1 MWVLQPAAGRGFG
14 ACYSFSLMGAA
25 TADARFGSDD
35 RLLIGCIIGS
45 LVAHALTILY
55 VPRMLPHG
63 EPVPPLV
70 ATIREIGPP
79 PLMPKSEPPS
89 ATSAPN
95 MPSAPPTSNAPR
107 EVPSAPRSEP
117 ATVPRA
123 APKAQTPVQ
132 PEVLTAPPQPASA
145 ERASAAAAAAPSAAL
160 APPSAA
166 PALPSAA
173 VAPPSAAVAPPSA
186 AAAPPSAAAAP
197 PSAAPALPSA
207 APAPPSADARKE
219 ADTSRQASVVQAPGV
234 PDGSIAC
241 QYRNTLLTLIGTRR
255 LLRYPQEARDNGWV
269 GNTVVILMIGVDG
282 KVAGIRTATS
292 TGHDVLDEQ
301 ARIAAARAK
310 QLAAVPPQLLGR
322 AFELRLTL
330 GFSLD
335 DNPATDPVRMR
346 LQSC

>member
-1 MWVLQPAAGRGFG
+1 
-14 ACYSFSLMGAA
+14 MGAA

-35 RLLIGCIIGS
+35 RLLIGCVIGS

-63 EPVPPLV
+63 EPVQPLV
-70 ATIREIGPP
+70 ATIREVAPP
-79 PLMPKSEPPS
+79 PLLPKSEPSSAPS
-89 ATSAPN
+89 AMSA
-95 MPSAPPTSNAPR
+95 TR
-107 EVPSAPRSEP
+107 EVPAVPPAEP
-117 ATVPRA
+117 AAVPRA
-123 APKAQTPVQ
+123 APRVETPAR
-132 PEVLTAPPQPASA
+132 PEVLTAPSQPASA
-145 ERASAAAAAAPSAAL
+145 ERAPAAAAAAPSAVSA
-160 APPSAA
+160 APSAA
-166 PALPSAA
+166 PAA
-173 VAPPSAAVAPPSA
+173 PSA
-186 AAAPPSAAAAP
+186 AAAAAA
-197 PSAAPALPSA
+197 
-207 APAPPSADARKE
+207 ADARKE
-219 ADTSRQASVVQAPGV
+219 AEMSRQASVAEAPGV

-282 KVAGIRTATS
+282 KVAGIRTASS

-310 QLAAVPPQLLGR
+310 QLAAFPPQLLGR
-322 AFELRLTL
+322 AFEVRLTL

>member
-1 MWVLQPAAGRGFG
+1 MMWVLQPAAGRGFG

-79 PLMPKSEPPS
+79 PVMPKSEPPS

-145 ERASAAAAAAPSAAL
+145 ERASAAAAAAPSAAP
-160 APPSAA
+160 AP
-166 PALPSAA
+166 
-173 VAPPSAAVAPPSA
+173 
-186 AAAPPSAAAAP
+186 
-197 PSAAPALPSA
+197 PSA